1 MHAAKQVLNGAMVRS
16 RLEDIQ
22 DTAYKKFHARLV
34 PTLDPEYIIGI
45 RVPVLRQ
52 LARELYQGYDM
63 EPFLA
68 ELPHYYLEENT
79 LHGLLIEQMQDYAA
93 CIAALEKWLPYV
105 DNWGTCDTVSPK
117 VFRRHKESL
126 LNHIKEWLSAEHTYT
141 VRFAVGMLMT
151 HYLDDDFQPEYL
163 KLVTNIRSDGYYI
176 NMMAAWYIAT
186 ALAKQY
192 SVTIA
197 VLENKELPLWTHN
210 KAIQKA
216 IESRRITQEQKNY
229 LRTLRRK

>member
-1 MHAAKQVLNGAMVRS
+1 
-16 RLEDIQ
+16 
-22 DTAYKKFHARLV
+22 
-34 PTLDPEYIIGI
+34 
-45 RVPVLRQ
+45 
-52 LARELYQGYDM
+52 
-63 EPFLA
+63 
-68 ELPHYYLEENT
+68 
-79 LHGLLIEQMQDYAA
+79 
-93 CIAALEKWLPYV
+93 
-105 DNWGTCDTVSPK
+105 
-117 VFRRHKESL
+117 
-126 LNHIKEWLSAEHTYT
+126 
-141 VRFAVGMLMT
+141 MT
-151 HYLDDDFQPEYL
+151 HYLDDDFQPEYM
-163 KLVTNIRSDGYYI
+163 KLVTNIRSDEYYI